1 MFDNKNTGA
10 LSSMDLKAA
19 RNRVLYWVM
28 FALLMILALICLLPL
43 LWILLS
49 SFKTPKEMLQ
59 IPPTLFPS
67 TIDIHKLGY
76 AWELLDFSRY
86 YLNSLAV
93 AAGAVVFTIV
103 CNGLAGFV
111 ISRLRPAG
119 SRVFFLLMLWTMML
133 PNTLSLVPLFKT
145 MIKFPIFGFN
155 LTDTYWPMWLVSGAS
170 AFNVILFKGFFDG
183 IPSSLIDAAR
193 LDGCGNL
200 QLFNRV
206 VLPLSVPILAVMT
219 IFTVNGAWGD
229 FLLPYLILKTPQ
241 RYTVM
246 VELFSAKGSSISM
259 DIQMMMLIFV
269 VIPPLI
275 IFMLFQKYIM
285 TGFTLS
291 GIKG

>member
-1 MFDNKNTGA
+1 
-10 LSSMDLKAA
+10 MDLKAA

-133 PNTLSLVPLFKT
+133 PHTLNLVPLFKT

-155 LTDTYWPMWLVSGAS
+155 LTNTYWPMWLVSGAS

>member
-1 MFDNKNTGA
+1 
-10 LSSMDLKAA
+10 MDLKAA